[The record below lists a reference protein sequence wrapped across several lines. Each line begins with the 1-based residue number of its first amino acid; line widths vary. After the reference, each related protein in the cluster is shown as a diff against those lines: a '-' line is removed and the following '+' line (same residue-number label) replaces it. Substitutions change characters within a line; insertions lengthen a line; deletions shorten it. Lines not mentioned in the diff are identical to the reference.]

1 MRNLLMLC
9 LSLLLFS
16 ACSFKTSE
24 QLSMDLWKTWEGMDE
39 LVQQDYPE
47 HPPVVL
53 IHGWNGGEFTWP
65 APERLRK
72 LEDKLQRDIYL
83 FTYRTG
89 IVANRYPPLEVLEE
103 KLDRFLFQYPV
114 VDVVAHSMG
123 GLLLRQYLSHHPEN
137 PVRRA
142 VFLSTPHFGTNAAR
156 FLTSLASL
164 SAEGNIQASEIRP
177 GSDFL
182 WQLNDLEGS
191 ELMGIQTLN
200 IYVGTESL
208 LESDFIV
215 DASSAYLPWANN
227 VQVKGDHHTL
237 AKRLP
242 SFEFIV
248 DFLNDGSLPDLASM
262 PERRDV
268 WLQFVRHVG
277 DTAEPFSESSLKRMD
292 ARGVNRPAAI
302 SICCAV
308 RSGLYPMGGNVAVL
322 EDLQPDEHIQYRSR
336 QVGKVIDLL
345 ANDLLR
351 SKVPVQLKTVVL
363 EPDEL
368 ADSEK
373 GEKQEALSPENS
385 SEAAEVPAQQPSVL
399 PDSINVEE
407 ALPLMKP

>member
-1 MRNLLMLC
+1 MRNILMLC
-9 LSLLLFS
+9 LSLSLLS
-16 ACSFKTSE
+16 ACSVKTSE

-47 HPPVVL
+47 QPPVVL

-65 APERLRK
+65 APDRLK
-72 LEDKLQRDIYL
+72 ELEDQLQRDIYL
-83 FTYRTG
+83 FNYRTG

-103 KLDRFLFQYPV
+103 KLDRFLFKYPV

-123 GLLLRQYLSHHPEN
+123 GLLLRQYLSHHPDN

-156 FLTSLASL
+156 FLTGLASL

-200 IYVGTESL
+200 VYVGKASL

-242 SFEFIV
+242 SFDFIV
-248 DFLNDGSLPDLASM
+248 DFLNNGSLPDLAPV

-268 WLQFVRHVG
+268 WLHFVRHVG
-277 DTAEPFSESSLKRMD
+277 DTPEPFTPSSLKRLD
-292 ARGVNRPAAI
+292 ARGVNRPAGIAT
-302 SICCAV
+302 CCDV
-308 RSGLYPMGGNVAVL
+308 RAGLYPMGGNVAVI
-322 EDLQPDEHIQYRSR
+322 EDLQPDERIEYRSR
-336 QVGKVIDLL
+336 QAGKLIVLR
-345 ANDLLR
+345 ANDLRR
-351 SKVPVQLKTVVL
+351 SSVPVQLKTVVL
-363 EPDEL
+363 EPGES

-373 GEKQEALSPENS
+373 AEKRMHPLPGKPSDGTG
-385 SEAAEVPAQQPSVL
+385 VPAQQR
-399 PDSINVEE
+399 SIQPGAVNVEE
-407 ALPLMKP
+407 PQSLGTP